1 MDLAEKII
9 HVIDRLFSETV
20 EVPEELLM
28 GSIEFS
34 ENLILLLQLGA
45 CEEFKESIIKTLE
58 TQNEVF
64 KWLMEVK

>member
-45 CEEFKESIIKTLE
+45 YEEFKESIIKTLE

>member
-34 ENLILLLQLGA
+34 ENLILLL
-45 CEEFKESIIKTLE
+45 
-58 TQNEVF
+58 
-64 KWLMEVK
+64 